1 MEKNVSDGSIIIGP
15 AAAQISRIRDYYRY
29 AVYVKNEKYDKL
41 VRYKDRMEERWEE
54 LIRSEPRFRGTQVQF
69 DFDPVNPY

>member
-1 MEKNVSDGSIIIGP
+1 
-15 AAAQISRIRDYYRY
+15 
-29 AVYVKNEKYDKL
+29 
-41 VRYKDRMEERWEE
+41 MEERWEE